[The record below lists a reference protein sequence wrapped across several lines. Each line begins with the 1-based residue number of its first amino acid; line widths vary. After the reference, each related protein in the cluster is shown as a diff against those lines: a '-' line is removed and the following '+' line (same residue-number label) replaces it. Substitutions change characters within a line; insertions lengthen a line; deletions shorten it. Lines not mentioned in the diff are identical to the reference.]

1 MTHPIS
7 RVKVAF
13 DFEAAHRLPN
23 HPGKCKDLHGHSYHL
38 IVTVA
43 RAVAP
48 DTGMAIDFAD
58 LKQIVRRH
66 VVDRL
71 DHTYLNDQIENP
83 TAEIL
88 SVWVWNALREPLS
101 GLVEVELW
109 ETRNCAVV
117 YRGE

>member
-1 MTHPIS
+1 MKEPLC

-13 DFEAAHRLPN
+13 DFEAAHRLPQ
-23 HPGKCKDLHGHSYHL
+23 HAGKCKDLHGHSYHL
-38 IVTVA
+38 VVTVE
-43 RAVAP
+43 RGVSR

-58 LKQIVRRH
+58 LKQIVRRA

-71 DHTYLNDQIENP
+71 DHTYLNDAIDNP

-88 SVWVWNALREPLS
+88 SMWIWNALREPLS

>member
-1 MTHPIS
+1 MSEPS
-7 RVKVAF
+7 CRVKVAF
-13 DFEAAHRLPN
+13 DFEAAHRLPQ
-23 HPGKCKDLHGHSYHL
+23 HPGKCKELHGHSYHL
-38 IVTVA
+38 VVTVERRVA
-43 RAVAP
+43 RE
-48 DTGMAIDFAD
+48 TGMAIDFAD
-58 LKQIVRRH
+58 LKQIVRRE

-71 DHTYLNDQIENP
+71 DHTYLNDKIDNP

-88 SVWVWNALREPLS
+88 SVWIWNALREPLS